1 MRFAHAAAAFLA
13 FSAVG
18 LPAAAVEIDGRV
30 DPLEWDGAHRVTDF
44 RKVQPLNGEPASH
57 PTEAWILATP
67 EGLAVAFRNLQPPSV
82 PRSRERLPRDFQAQ
96 VDRVN
101 LMVDFDGGGRTGY
114 AFTVSAT
121 GDVYDAVITDGSSFN
136 SDWDGS
142 WRTAVSEDAEGWS
155 VEILVPWHLAPM
167 RGGDGD
173 TRTLHVYLDR
183 VVGASG
189 ERVAWPAASFQRP
202 RFLTEFAP
210 LEVPRHSQSLLAIT
224 PYVSGLYD
232 NVDGRG
238 NFEGGADLFWKP
250 NGQFQ
255 LTATV
260 NPDFGQVESDD
271 LVVNFSATETFV
283 SDKRPFFTENQGLFE
298 FTTPSDYSQLLY
310 TRRVGGPAD
319 DGSGAGDITA
329 ALKLNGNAGAS
340 RYGLFLADEAGAAG
354 RRFGALRLTHDL
366 ERQNLGLMLTR
377 VERPFLDREATVLG
391 VDQDW
396 RPTDRLS
403 VRTRLL
409 GSRVDQ
415 DGATTRGAGATSY
428 ADYEME
434 RGWRQ
439 QWMAMHFSDDLQIN
453 DFGYLSRND
462 LNYAHW
468 QVSRRLASL
477 PAASRYSAHDWR
489 WRVSATRSDSGEGLS
504 EQLRISR
511 SSTLRNGSEEYAQVN
526 INSAGVDD
534 LLTRGHGSLRVPPRT
549 SAYYEFSRPRRGAW
563 AHEVEAEVFG
573 GGLSGNR
580 RLGHFLEYVPTFHVS
595 DHLNL
600 LAGLSILRRPDWL
613 VWQRD
618 NLVGS
623 FSHRSLQLEA
633 GINWTMAE
641 RQELRVKLQAL
652 ALDARLRQ
660 AYRVEGGRAIATAE
674 PVDDFSVRT
683 LGFQVR
689 YRYELAPLSHLYV
702 VYARGGYDQLAQAGD
717 DLGGMLGDALG
728 LRDDEQLLVKLSY
741 RFER

>member
-1 MRFAHAAAAFLA
+1 MPCARLAAVFLSLAGAA
-13 FSAVG
+13 
-18 LPAAAVEIDGRV
+18 LPAGAVEIDGRV
-30 DPLEWDGAHRVTDF
+30 APGEWEGAHRVTDF

-57 PTEAWILATP
+57 PTEAWVLAVP
-67 EGLAVAFRNLQPPSV
+67 DGLAVAFRNVQPAGV

-114 AFTVSAT
+114 NFTVSAT
-121 GDVYDAVITDGSSFN
+121 GDVYDAVITAGGGFN

-142 WRTAVSEDAEGWS
+142 WRSAVTEHAEGWE
-155 VEILVPWHLAPM
+155 VEMLVPWHVAPM
-167 RGGDGD
+167 RGGEGE

-183 VVGASG
+183 VIGASG
-189 ERVAWPAASFQRP
+189 ERVAWPEASFERP

-210 LEVPRHSQSLLAIT
+210 VEVPRFSQSLLAIT
-224 PYVSGLYD
+224 PYSSLVYD
-232 NVDGRG
+232 NVAGRG
-238 NFEGGADLFWKP
+238 DLEAGADLFWKP
-250 NGQFQ
+250 SGQFQ

-271 LVVNFSATETFV
+271 LVVNFSATETFF
-283 SDKRPFFTENQGLFE
+283 SDKRPFFTENQGLFD
-298 FTTPSDYSQLLY
+298 FATPSDDSQLLY

-329 ALKLNGNAGAS
+329 ALKLNGNAGTS
-340 RYGLFLADEAGAAG
+340 RYGLFLADESGAVG
-354 RRFGALRLTHDL
+354 RTFGALRLTHDL

-377 VERPFLDREATVLG
+377 VERPFLDRQATVLG

-396 RPTDRLS
+396 RPTASLS

-409 GSRVDQ
+409 GSRIDQ
-415 DGATTRGAGATSY
+415 DGATTRGGGITSY
-428 ADYEME
+428 ADYEMHG
-434 RGWRQ
+434 GWRQ
-439 QWMAMHFSDDLQIN
+439 QWMAMHFSDELQIN

-489 WRVSATRSDSGEGLS
+489 ARVSTTRNDGGERLYD
-504 EQLRISR
+504 QLRIIR
-511 SSTLRNGSEEYAQVN
+511 SSRLRDGSEEYAQINVN
-526 INSAGVDD
+526 GAGVDD
-534 LLTRGHGSLRVPPRT
+534 LLTRGHGSLRLPPRAT
-549 SAYYEFSRPRRGAW
+549 AYYEYSRPRRGAW
-563 AHEVEAEVFG
+563 AHEVEVEVFG

-580 RLGHFLEYVPTFHVS
+580 RLGHFLSYAPTLHVN
-595 DHLNL
+595 DRLNL
-600 LAGLSILRRPDWL
+600 VAGLAIERMPDWL
-613 VWQRD
+613 VWQRE

-623 FSHRSLQLEA
+623 FSERSLELEA
-633 GINWTMAE
+633 GVNWTLAE

-660 AYRVEGGRAIATAE
+660 AYRVEGGRALASE
-674 PVDDFSVRT
+674 DPVDDFAVRT

-689 YRYELAPLSHLYV
+689 YRYEIAPLSYLYV
-702 VYARGGYDQLAQAGD
+702 VYARGGYEQLPHAED
-717 DLGGMLGDALG
+717 VGGLLGDAFR
-728 LRDDEQLLVKLSY
+728 LRDDEQLLVKFSY
-741 RFER
+741 RFAR